1 MHIGG
6 STDAWALGGRDRG
19 AVMKVRDAMTPEV
32 TTVTVDVRIR
42 DVAELLLRRG
52 ISGAPV
58 VDHRGR
64 VVGVVSE
71 EDLVHALA
79 APTAPRRRLGRLR
92 GRGLTARDVMS
103 RPAVTVEPERSVG
116 HAATSMIAH
125 GVGRLPVVEGGRL
138 VGIVSRADLVRAFA
152 RDDAAI
158 EQEIWSDVVLR
169 GVYVNPRLLRVRV
182 EDGRVELS
190 GEVATSGKARR
201 LVEYVERVPGVT
213 SVRSEVT
220 WQLDDRP
227 PKGVPPARRL

>member
-1 MHIGG
+1 
-6 STDAWALGGRDRG
+6 
-19 AVMKVRDAMTPEV
+19 
-32 TTVTVDVRIR
+32 
-42 DVAELLLRRG
+42 
-52 ISGAPV
+52 
-58 VDHRGR
+58 
-64 VVGVVSE
+64 
-71 EDLVHALA
+71 
-79 APTAPRRRLGRLR
+79 
-92 GRGLTARDVMS
+92 
-103 RPAVTVEPERSVG
+103 
-116 HAATSMIAH
+116 
-125 GVGRLPVVEGGRL
+125 VGRLPVVEGGRL